1 VREPN
6 ISVGIDIGS
15 TKIITCV
22 GKFDEGGVDI
32 IALSTSENQGIR
44 KGVIV
49 DIDETVSAIS
59 QALEEAE
66 KMAGLSI
73 KSAIVGIT
81 GPFIECE
88 QSHGVIAIPRPDGEI
103 TEDDARRVIEMA
115 KSVPSRPNRINIHT
129 LPQNYIIDG
138 TEIIKDPIGMTG
150 IRLEVAT
157 NIISASSNAI
167 KSLNKAAEQAGLSGT
182 EIVFSPLATAKIL
195 LSKRQMDIGVL
206 LIDIGASSSS
216 YIVYEEGEMATC
228 GVVPV
233 GSMHITN
240 DIAIGLRT
248 NLDLADKIKLKFGFA
263 TPDKIAD
270 KEEID
275 LSKLDENETGRA
287 ELKYVSE
294 IIEARLTEIYLMIK
308 DNLIK
313 ANCNE
318 ALPAGVVLTGGG
330 AKIGDIIEMTK
341 DNMRLPVAMGKPNIE
356 ISGLIDK
363 LEDPIYST
371 SIGLMLW
378 GRDKISSNNSFGL
391 DTLPG
396 IGNVVSKVKSLFKH
410 IIP

>member
-1 VREPN
+1 MREPN

-22 GKFDEGGVDI
+22 GKFDDGGVDI
-32 IALSTSENQGIR
+32 IGLSKSENQGIR

-49 DIDETVSAIS
+49 DVDETVSAIS

-73 KSAIVGIT
+73 TSAIIGVT

-103 TEDDARRVIEMA
+103 TEDDAIRVIEMA

-129 LPQNYIIDG
+129 LPQNFIIDG
-138 TEIIKDPIGMTG
+138 TEIIKDPVGMTG

-206 LIDIGASSSS
+206 LIDIGAGSSS
-216 YIVYEEGEMATC
+216 YIVFEEGEMVTC

-248 NLDLADKIKLKFGFA
+248 NIDLADKIKLKFGFA

-275 LSKLDENETGRA
+275 LSKLDESETGKA

-341 DNMRLPVAMGKPNIE
+341 DNMRLPVQMGKPNIE

-391 DTLPG
+391 ELPG
-396 IGNVVSKVKSLFKH
+396 IGNVVSKVKSLLKH